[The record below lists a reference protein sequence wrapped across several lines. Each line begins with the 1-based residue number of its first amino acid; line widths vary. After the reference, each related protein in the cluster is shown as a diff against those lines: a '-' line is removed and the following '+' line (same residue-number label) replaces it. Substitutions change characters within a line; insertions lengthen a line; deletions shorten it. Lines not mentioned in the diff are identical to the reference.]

1 MYSIMRCVHKLSTYN
16 NAAFMTC
23 RLKGQGGVDKNEVR
37 VIAGPVMD
45 RLALR

>member
-1 MYSIMRCVHKLSTYN
+1 MVYLPLYIIIS
-16 NAAFMTC
+16 F

-45 RLALR
+45 MLTKR